1 MLPLILGKMNFKND
15 CHMKKIFKVLSIVAC
30 TSVFVACNKASENEV
45 VDINESSNVRT
56 VQFSAGEVTK
66 TVFGTPSGTSLP
78 TLWTDT
84 KTVGISLNLAPVKQ
98 SSAPEVTN
106 GGTNATFNVD
116 IADDHSGD
124 YTFYAVSPYSS
135 VLGVQS
141 AQSRVQV
148 EIPTTQTP
156 LANSVD
162 ESAQIL
168 VAQYAAGAS
177 FPTTSIALDFSHLT
191 AYGKLSF
198 SNLALA
204 AGETISSISL
214 TASENWAG
222 RYYYY
227 FDDYDTNSAGDVIA
241 NSASKTIT
249 LNTTSSSDIWFACAP
264 VDLGGQTVKV
274 VITTDKSTTY
284 TKNIT
289 IPAGKTF
296 ASGKVNAFTVNMNGI
311 AADSADEYELVTDV
325 DDLTVG
331 SEVIIAA
338 QGATAYALST
348 TQNTSNRAAT
358 SVTKKNSDT
367 VISGPSDA
375 VQILTIADGNKPG
388 TIAFDTGTGYLYAAS
403 SSGNQLKTQA
413 TLSDNSSWAITID
426 SGTGEASIVAQ
437 GTNTRNVMQY
447 NPNSGNPIF
456 NCYASASQTAVAI
469 YKLPGTGT
477 AVLPKVTL
485 ANDIAAVVDED
496 DIIITWTDPS
506 DSNVDHYV
514 VTCTSQS
521 DQNVDP
527 AEGGYIFENLANG
540 SYTVSVTAIAAD
552 SATHR
557 DSETWESST
566 LDVSVGGDT
575 HYYTKV
581 TSTAGITSGDY
592 LIVYEKDKVA
602 FNGGLATLDAASNT
616 VTVSID
622 ANDRIEATSTMNA
635 AKFTIDVTAGTIKS
649 ASGKY
654 IGVSSNSNGL
664 KQTDNASTYTHT
676 FVIDGSGNASITA
689 SFAGSTMSLRYN
701 SAADQK
707 RFRYYKNAGQQAIQ
721 LYKYN

>member
-1 MLPLILGKMNFKND
+1 MLPLTHGKMNFKND
-15 CHMKKIFKVLSIVAC
+15 RTMKKYFKVLSAALFA
-30 TSVFVACNKASENEV
+30 TLLVACNKVSENESDV
-45 VDINESSNVRT
+45 NVSSNVRT

-84 KTVGISLNLAPVKQ
+84 KTVGISLNLASVKQ

-116 IADDHSGD
+116 IADDDSGD

-141 AQSRVQV
+141 AQSRAQV

-168 VAQYAAGAS
+168 VAQYASGAS
-177 FPTTSIALDFSHLT
+177 FPTTSVALDFAHLT

-204 AGETISSISL
+204 AGESIASISL

-227 FDDYDTNSAGDVIA
+227 FDDYDTYSAGDVIA
-241 NSASKTIT
+241 SSAAKTISLST
-249 LNTTSSSDIWFACAP
+249 SSSSDIWFACAP

-348 TQNTSNRAAT
+348 TQNSNNRAAT

-375 VQILTIADGNKPG
+375 VQILTIADGNKSG

-469 YKLPGTGT
+469 YKLPGTGA

-514 VTCTSQS
+514 VTCTGQS

-527 AEGGYIFENLANG
+527 AEGGYIFENLSNG
-540 SYTVSVTAIAAD
+540 SYTVTVTAVAANP
-552 SATHR
+552 ATHR
-557 DSETWESST
+557 DSATWESST
-566 LDVSVGGDT
+566 LDVSVGGGSPT
-575 HYYTKV
+575 TTTYTF
-581 TSTAGITSGDY
+581 TSKSWGDSTSSWTSGKDGNQMQSGQGVQITAGVTG
-592 LIVYEKDKVA
+592 A
-602 FNGGLATLDAASNT
+602 NATSNT
-616 VTVSID
+616 SFTGVSEVVVTYSTNASKGAGSID
-622 ANDRIEATSTMNA
+622 IKIGSNDAHSQT
-635 AKFTIDVTAGTIKS
+635 VTKTGGT
-649 ASGKY
+649 
-654 IGVSSNSNGL
+654 
-664 KQTDNASTYTHT
+664 TDRTLTYT
-676 FVIDGSGNASITA
+676 ISPAESGNITITVNCTTNSIYVK
-689 SFAGSTMSLRYN
+689 SI
-701 SAADQK
+701 
-707 RFRYYKNAGQQAIQ
+707 AITH
-721 LYKYN
+721 N

>member
-1 MLPLILGKMNFKND
+1 MNFKND
-15 CHMKKIFKVLSIVAC
+15 CLMKKIFKVLSIVAC

-84 KTVGISLNLAPVKQ
+84 KTVGISLNLVSVKQ
-98 SSAPEVTN
+98 SSVPEVTN

-116 IADDHSGD
+116 IADDDSGD

-141 AQSRVQV
+141 TKSQVQV

-168 VAQYAAGAS
+168 VAQYASGAS
-177 FPTTSIALDFSHLT
+177 FPTTSVALDFAHLT

-198 SNLALA
+198 SNLTLA
-204 AGETISSISL
+204 AGESIASISL

-227 FDDYDTNSAGDVIA
+227 FDDYDTYSAGDVIA

-249 LNTTSSSDIWFACAP
+249 LNTSSSSDIWFACAP

-348 TQNTSNRAAT
+348 TQNGNNRAAT
-358 SVTKKNSDT
+358 AVTKKNSNT
-367 VISGPSDA
+367 VISSPSDA
-375 VQILTIADGNKPG
+375 VQILTIADGNKSG

-403 SSGNQLKTQA
+403 SGSNYLRTEA
-413 TLSDNSSWAITID
+413 TLSNNSSWAITID

-447 NPNSGNPIF
+447 NSGSTIF
-456 NCYASASQTAVAI
+456 SCYGSASQAAVAI

-477 AVLPKVTL
+477 AVLPKVSI
-485 ANDIAAVVDED
+485 ANDIEAVVSED
-496 DIIITWTDPS
+496 DIVITWSDPA
-506 DSNVDHYV
+506 DANVDHYL
-514 VTCTSQS
+514 VTCTGQS
-521 DQNVDP
+521 NQEVDP
-527 AEGGYIFENLANG
+527 AEEGYIFENLANG
-540 SYTVSVTAIAAD
+540 DYTITVTAVAANP
-552 SATHR
+552 STHQN
-557 DSETWESST
+557 SSTWESST
-566 LDVSVGGDT
+566 LNVNVGGGGEETVATATFNGKQETYTTGWSTTGTGKGRTDCIIIGSGENITSPAFDLSKYSSVTISIKARRYGSLTGSKATINASIGGVSVGTTDATGT
-575 HYYTKV
+575 NAT
-581 TSTAGITSGDY
+581 TSLTDITFTPTSSMTAAT
-592 LIVYEKDKVA
+592 IV
-602 FNGGLATLDAASNT
+602 FTCTN
-616 VTVSID
+616 
-622 ANDRIEATSTMNA
+622 ATS
-635 AKFTIDVTAGTIKS
+635 
-649 ASGKY
+649 
-654 IGVSSNSNGL
+654 
-664 KQTDNASTYTHT
+664 
-676 FVIDGSGNASITA
+676 
-689 SFAGSTMSLRYN
+689 AGSTHGAGIN
-701 SAADQK
+701 SIEIK
-707 RFRYYKNAGQQAIQ
+707 GTLKN
-721 LYKYN
+721 

>member
-1 MLPLILGKMNFKND
+1 MNFKNE
-15 CHMKKIFKVLSIVAC
+15 CLMKNLFKVL
-30 TSVFVACNKASENEV
+30 FVAAATTALFGCSKEIETPATENPE
-45 VDINESSNVRT
+45 NVRT
-56 VQFSAGEVTK
+56 VQFSAGPITK

-78 TLWTDT
+78 TLWTAT
-84 KTVGISLNLAPVKQ
+84 KTVGISLNLASVKQ

-116 IADDHSGD
+116 IADDDSGD

-141 AQSRVQV
+141 AQSRAQV

-177 FPTTSIALDFSHLT
+177 FPTTSVALDFAHLT

-249 LNTTSSSDIWFACAP
+249 LNTSSSSDIWFACAP

-284 TKNIT
+284 TKNVT

-296 ASGKVNAFTVNMNGI
+296 ASGKVNAFTINMNGI
-311 AADSADEYELVTDV
+311 AADSADEYELVTNV

-338 QGATAYALST
+338 QGTTASALST
-348 TQNTSNRAAT
+348 TQNGNNRAAT
-358 SVTKKNSDT
+358 AVTKKNSNT
-367 VISGPSDA
+367 VISSPSDA
-375 VQILTIADGNKPG
+375 VQILTIADGNKSG
-388 TIAFDTGTGYLYAAS
+388 TIAFYTGEGYLYAAS
-403 SSGNQLKTQA
+403 SGSNYLRTEA
-413 TLSDNSSWAITID
+413 TLSDNSSWAVTID
-426 SGTGEASIVAQ
+426 SETGEASIVAQ

-447 NPNSGNPIF
+447 NGSSSIF
-456 NCYASASQTAVAI
+456 SCYSAASQAAVAI
-469 YKLPGTGT
+469 YKLPGTGS
-477 AVLPKVTL
+477 ASLPRVSI
-485 ANDIAAVVDED
+485 ANDIDAEVNED
-496 DIIITWTDPS
+496 DIIVTWTDPS
-506 DSNVDHYV
+506 DANVDHYV
-514 VTCTSQS
+514 VTCTGQS

-540 SYTVSVTAIAAD
+540 SYTVTVTAVAVNP
-552 SATHR
+552 ATHR
-557 DSETWESST
+557 DSATWESST
-566 LDVSVGGDT
+566 LVVSVGGGSPT
-575 HYYTKV
+575 TTTYTF
-581 TSTAGITSGDY
+581 TSKSWGDSTSSWTSG
-592 LIVYEKDKVA
+592 KDGNQLQSGRGVQITT
-602 FNGGLATLDAASNT
+602 GATGANATSNTSFTGVSEVVVTYSTNASNGAGSIDIKIGSNAAHSQT
-616 VTVSID
+616 VTKTGGTT
-622 ANDRIEATSTMNA
+622 DRT
-635 AKFTIDVTAGTIKS
+635 
-649 ASGKY
+649 
-654 IGVSSNSNGL
+654 L
-664 KQTDNASTYTHT
+664 TYT
-676 FVIDGSGNASITA
+676 ISPAESGNITITVNCTTNSIYVK
-689 SFAGSTMSLRYN
+689 SI
-701 SAADQK
+701 
-707 RFRYYKNAGQQAIQ
+707 AITH
-721 LYKYN
+721 N